1 MMTGLMLAAVLLD
14 RDASSLYLVAWAA
27 AVVLL
32 LAPES
37 LTGPSFQLSFA
48 AVIALVAAWE
58 AVSRRR
64 RARPSGGRGPAVQ
77 AARYVAGVAATS
89 VVASVATAPRSEER
103 RDGKECVSQCRS
115 RWSADTSKKQTTY

>member
-1 MMTGLMLAAVLLD
+1 MRWSAASLPSQTITMTGLMLAAVLLD

-37 LTGPSFQLSFA
+37 LTGPRFQLSFA

-64 RARPSGGRGPAVQ
+64 RARPSGGRGPAGQ
-77 AARYVAGVAATS
+77 AARLFPGGGAASGVAPGPP
-89 VVASVATAPRSEER
+89 AP
-103 RDGKECVSQCRS
+103 
-115 RWSADTSKKQTTY
+115 TPP

>member
-89 VVASVATAPRSEER
+89 VVASVATAPIIAHHFQQVPEIGRAH
-103 RDGKECVSQCRS
+103 V
-115 RWSADTSKKQTTY
+115 